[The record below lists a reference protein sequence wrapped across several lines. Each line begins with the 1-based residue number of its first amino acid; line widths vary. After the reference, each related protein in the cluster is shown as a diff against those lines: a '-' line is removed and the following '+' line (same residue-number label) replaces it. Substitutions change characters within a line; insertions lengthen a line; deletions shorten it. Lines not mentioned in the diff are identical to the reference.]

1 LLLQAAPARLIDIE
15 APGSMPEKVE
25 YCTNW
30 FARRVALNWPREKK
44 ARDEVLKKMTLW
56 AEQEL

>member
-1 LLLQAAPARLIDIE
+1 
-15 APGSMPEKVE
+15 MPEKVE